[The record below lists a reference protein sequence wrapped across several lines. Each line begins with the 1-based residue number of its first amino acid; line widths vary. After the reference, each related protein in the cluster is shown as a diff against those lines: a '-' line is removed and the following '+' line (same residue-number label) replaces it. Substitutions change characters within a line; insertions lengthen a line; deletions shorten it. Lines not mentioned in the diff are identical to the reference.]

1 MKKLFFVLSA
11 AILFTALNLAPSLAH
26 TTLVASE
33 PKANA
38 ALDHLPRTIK
48 LTFGEP
54 LLVIEGKAVNYMTLH
69 NPAGLELSL
78 SEMRVDGAIL
88 AASLENYESLR
99 DDLQS
104 LEGMYHLTYRVA
116 GQDGHVIKGEIHFSL
131 SANSDGEGEP
141 TPRTEEK
148 SSEGSV
154 SGVAETTLVSL
165 IVAVALAMFLIYIR
179 SGRERSS

>member
-1 MKKLFFVLSA
+1 MVLPA
-11 AILFTALNLAPSLAH
+11 AIIFAALNLAPSLAH

-38 ALDHLPRTIK
+38 VLDHLPRTIK

-54 LLVIEGKAVNYMTLH
+54 LLVIEGKDVNYMTLH
-69 NPAGLELSL
+69 NSAGLELSL
-78 SEMRVDGAIL
+78 SEMTVDGAIL
-88 AASLENYESLR
+88 AASLEKYESLK

-104 LEGMYHLTYRVA
+104 LEDKYHLTYRVA
-116 GQDGHVIKGEIHFSL
+116 GQDGHVINGELHFSV

-141 TPRTEEK
+141 TSTAQAK
-148 SSEGSV
+148 SSEDSV
-154 SGVAETTLVSL
+154 SGVEETTLVSL
-165 IVAVALAMFLIYIR
+165 IVAVALAMVFFYIR

>member
-1 MKKLFFVLSA
+1 MKKYFLVLPA

-33 PKANA
+33 PTANA
-38 ALDHLPRTIK
+38 VLDQLPRTIK

-69 NPAGLELSL
+69 DPSGLELSL
-78 SEMRVDGAIL
+78 SEMRVDGATL
-88 AASLENYESLR
+88 AASLEKYESLQ
-99 DDLQS
+99 DDVQS
-104 LEGMYHLTYRVA
+104 LEGKYHLTYRVA
-116 GQDGHVIKGEIHFSL
+116 GQDGHVINGELHFSV
-131 SANSDGEGEP
+131 SANSDGEAEP
-141 TPRTEEK
+141 TLTTEEK
-148 SSEGSV
+148 SSENSV

-165 IVAVALAMFLIYIR
+165 IVAVALAMVFIYIR